1 MMGSDARWHVRLV
14 VEGEAWR
21 EAWKHEA
28 SVWAPSSTAAVQL
41 ARADFYGLWATT
53 EADRQ
58 RYPLRVLEVRQ
69 LSV

>member
-41 ARADFYGLWATT
+41 ARADFYGLWTCSHVSSNFLT
-53 EADRQ
+53 FC
-58 RYPLRVLEVRQ
+58 
-69 LSV
+69 